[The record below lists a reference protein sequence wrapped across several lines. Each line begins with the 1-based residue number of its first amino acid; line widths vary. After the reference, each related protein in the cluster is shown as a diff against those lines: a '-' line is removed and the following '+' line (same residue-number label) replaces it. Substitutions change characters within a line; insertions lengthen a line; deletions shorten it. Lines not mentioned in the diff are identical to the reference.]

1 MVLEGVCEILYQG
14 GDCWKLILIFH
25 LEEEVRGVQEEA
37 AKRTKKEKRKKEEKA
52 STCSI
57 QSTGECCS
65 VD

>member
-37 AKRTKKEKRKKEEKA
+37 AKKTKKRKKKRKRKEFMCYFQA
-52 STCSI
+52 
-57 QSTGECCS
+57 Q
-65 VD
+65 VDWGIS

>member
-37 AKRTKKEKRKKEEKA
+37 AKKTKKRKKKRKRKEYM
-52 STCSI
+52 
-57 QSTGECCS
+57 
-65 VD
+65 